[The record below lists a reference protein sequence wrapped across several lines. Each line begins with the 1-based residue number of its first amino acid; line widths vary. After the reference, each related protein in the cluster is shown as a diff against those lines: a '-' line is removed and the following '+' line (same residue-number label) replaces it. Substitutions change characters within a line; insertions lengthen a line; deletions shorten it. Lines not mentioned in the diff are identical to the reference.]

1 MTTTLADDAIRG
13 VVRGLDGQII
23 APGVYP
29 IGDDDWTV
37 VPWRVGPT
45 WDADANWDG
54 PRDPEGYILPKLT
67 LGWQALRWAEE
78 NLLSDDVDLETEER
92 LPFKFTNEQIR
103 FILWFYAIDE
113 DGKFLYREVVL
124 QRLKGWG
131 KDPVASVIA
140 AIEFVGPCRF
150 AGWVTFS
157 DDPEQRTKDEA
168 WARARDLVEG
178 DPFARPH
185 PRAWIQIAAVS
196 LKQTKNTMLLFQG
209 LFTDA
214 CKSEHSIDIGKETIY
229 AYHGQ
234 KQIEA
239 VTSSPRSLEGN
250 RPTLVI
256 KNETHHWRENNEG
269 WAMADAIERNAT
281 KAKGGAAR
289 TLSITNAY
297 EPSEESVAQNE
308 REAWEIAEA
317 KHGGSAAI
325 GLMYDSLEAPKG
337 ARLIPKFHEEF
348 EAGLTPE
355 EKDQLHRRYLTRVL
369 EKVRGDA
376 WWLDIPSLIQSILNP
391 NKQNTA
397 SRSRRFWFNQITAAE
412 DAWVDPFAVDAAI
425 SALAKDAR
433 ARADGDSLGVLH
445 AGWLVLPD
453 EPVVLFFDG
462 SKSDDS
468 TALVGCRLRDGYIFT
483 VGIWQ
488 KPRGDRGEGW
498 LAPRPVID
506 ARVKEAFVRFNVVAF
521 WGDPSHAKDDSDDST
536 YWMGMLDKWSR
547 EYRVDDPEGRW
558 KALDPQFWPIKSGA
572 RTHAVNFD
580 MTAKQRQEMFVEAAE
595 EFVMSMEQLND
606 VEEFEPAFEIDGHP
620 ALVTHLKNAIAYPT
634 EFGVSL
640 MKEHRESARKIDLAV
655 AAVGAR
661 MLRRIV
667 LNIEK
672 PDDEKPPAEIWGV

>member
-1 MTTTLADDAIRG
+1 MTTTLAEDA
-13 VVRGLDGQII
+13 VRGIDGLIRD
-23 APGVYP
+23 PGVYP
-29 IGDDDWTV
+29 VGEDDWEV
-37 VPWRVGPT
+37 VPWRCGPT
-45 WDADANWDG
+45 WDKREDWDG
-54 PRDPEGYILPKLT
+54 PRDPQGYILPKLT
-67 LGWQALRWAEE
+67 LGWQAIKWAEE
-78 NLLSDDVDLETEER
+78 NLLSDDIDPLTEQR

-113 DGKFLYREVVL
+113 HGKFLYREVVL

-131 KDPVASVIA
+131 KDPVAACIA

-157 DDPEQRTKDEA
+157 DDPEKRAKDEA
-168 WARARDLVEG
+168 WARAMDLEEG
-178 DPFARPH
+178 DPYARPH

-214 CKSEHSIDIGKETIY
+214 CKAEHSIDIGKETIY

-256 KNETHHWRENNEG
+256 KNETLHWRENNEG

-308 REAWEIAEA
+308 REAWELAEG
-317 KHGGSAAI
+317 KNGGASAI

-337 ARLIPKFHEEF
+337 ARLMPKLNEEF
-348 EAGLTPE
+348 EAELTPD
-355 EKDQLHRRYLTRVL
+355 EKDMLWRRYLTRVL
-369 EKVRGDA
+369 EKVCGDA

-391 NKQNTA
+391 NKQNTP

-412 DAWVDPFAVDAAI
+412 DAWLDPAAIDAAI
-425 SALAKDAR
+425 SPLAREAR
-433 ARADGDSLGVLH
+433 ERGDGDSLGILY

-453 EPVVLFFDG
+453 DPIVMFFDG

-468 TALVGCRLRDGYIFT
+468 TALVGCRLSDGYTFVIG
-483 VGIWQ
+483 VWQ
-488 KPRGDRGEGW
+488 KPRGERGESW
-498 LAPRPVID
+498 LAPRPVVS
-506 ARVKEAFVRFNVVAF
+506 ARVKQAMTRFNVVAF

-536 YWMGMLDKWSR
+536 YWMGEIDSWMRDYK
-547 EYRVDDPEGRW
+547 VDDPEGRW
-558 KALDPQFWPIKSGA
+558 KALDPLFWPVKSGV

-580 MTAKQRQEMFVEAAE
+580 MTAPQRQEMFVDAAE
-595 EFVMSMEQLND
+595 EFVSAMERLND
-606 VEEFEPAFEIDGHP
+606 IEEFDPEFQIDGHP
-620 ALVTHLKNAIAYPT
+620 ALVNHLRNAIKYPHPAGGT
-634 EFGVSL
+634 SL
-640 MKEHRESARKIDLAV
+640 MKEHRESDRKIDLAV

-661 MLRRIV
+661 MLRRVV

-672 PDDEKPPAEIWGV
+672 PADESPVAEIWGV